1 MANEKTHEIQTTD
14 GGTGT
19 DLEQTKAGPVYTPAV
34 DIFESDNEITL
45 LADMPGVK
53 PGDLN
58 IDLHE
63 GVLTFS
69 GQSSPAVDEKEV
81 VDFREFSAARFYRQF
96 SLSDKVDQNK
106 IEARLNDGVLRL
118 VLPKA
123 AATKPK
129 QIKIKTG

>member
-14 GGTGT
+14 GGPGT

-34 DIFESDNEITL
+34 DIFESGNEITL

-53 PGDLN
+53 PGDLT
-58 IDLHE
+58 IDLKE

-69 GQSSPAVDEKEV
+69 GECAPVVNENEV
-81 VDFREFSAARFYRQF
+81 ADFREFSTGRFYRQF

-106 IEARLNDGVLRL
+106 IEARLSDGVLRL
-118 VLPKA
+118 VLPRA
-123 AATKPK
+123 EATKPK
-129 QIKIKTG
+129 QIKIKTS

>member
-14 GGTGT
+14 GGAGT
-19 DLEQTKAGPVYTPAV
+19 DLEQTKTGPVYAPAV

-53 PGDLN
+53 PVDLT

-69 GQSSPAVDEKEV
+69 GESSPAMNETEV
-81 VDFREFSAARFYRQF
+81 ADFREYNAGTFYRQF
-96 SLSDKVDQNK
+96 SLSNKIDQDK

>member
-1 MANEKTHEIQTTD
+1 MANEKTHEIQTTAD
-14 GGTGT
+14 GTGT
-19 DLEQTKAGPVYTPAV
+19 DLEQTKTGPVYTPAV
-34 DIFESDNEITL
+34 DIFETDNEITL

-69 GQSSPAVDEKEV
+69 GESSPAVSESEL
-81 VDFREFSAARFYRQF
+81 VDFREFGAGRFYRQF
-96 SLSDKVDQNK
+96 SVSDKIDQDK
-106 IEARLNDGVLRL
+106 IEARLDDGVLRL

>member
-14 GGTGT
+14 GGAGT

-34 DIFESDNEITL
+34 DIFESENEITL

-53 PGDLN
+53 PADLT

-69 GQSSPAVDEKEV
+69 GESTSTAGDNEV
-81 VDFREFSAARFYRQF
+81 ADFREYNAGRFYRQF
-96 SLSDKVDQNK
+96 SLSDKVDQDK
-106 IEARLNDGVLRL
+106 IEARLRDGVLRL